1 MSTPSSEIVIAV
13 YRPRPGHEQALRE
26 VVKEHVPTLQRLG
39 LATPRLPIVMTAAD
53 GTLLEVFEWVSPAAI
68 ATAHTHPIV
77 QALWQR
83 FEAAATYEPLAHLAE
98 AGGVFAGF
106 TPWNPWDGA

>member
-13 YRPRPGHEQALRE
+13 YRPRPGQEAALRQ
-26 VVKEHVPTLQRLG
+26 VVKDHVPTLQRLG
-39 LATPRLPIVMTAAD
+39 LATPRLPIVMTAAN
-53 GTLLEVFEWVSPAAI
+53 GTILEVFEWVSSSAI
-68 ATAHTHPIV
+68 ETAHSHPVV

-83 FEAAATYEPLAHLAE
+83 FELAATYEPLAKLAE
-98 AGGVFAGF
+98 AGRVFAGF